1 MTSHLDGDLIVND
14 GKIVGLV
21 KLGMGD
27 DTFKGGTGRS
37 GAVFGEG
44 GNDKL
49 FGSSH
54 ADVLIGG
61 AGNDTLTGGP
71 GEDWFVFDMADA
83 ASCDHITDFTPRGV
97 DQIILSNGAFGGI
110 APGHSLLASMFHIGP
125 DFSAPSQRID
135 YIPASGWLVY
145 DSNGS
150 AAGGQH
156 IHFATLAPHLPM
168 HNTDFLMDM

>member
-1 MTSHLDGDLIVND
+1 MGNILLELTSHLDGDVIVND

-49 FGSSH
+49 FGGSH

-61 AGNDTLTGGP
+61 AGN
-71 GEDWFVFDMADA
+71 EVFGL
-83 ASCDHITDFTPRGV
+83 GV
-97 DQIILSNGAFGGI
+97 GIL
-110 APGHSLLASMFHIGP
+110 
-125 DFSAPSQRID
+125 
-135 YIPASGWLVY
+135 
-145 DSNGS
+145 
-150 AAGGQH
+150 
-156 IHFATLAPHLPM
+156 
-168 HNTDFLMDM
+168 